1 MPASCG
7 GSEIKVSR
15 SRVFDDVWCLLW
27 VWMLLTFCCLFTRHS
42 GRYSFLPL
50 TFCLFLTH
58 THTHSPQH
66 HYPPQKIGKLRFT
79 FFRLSDSTLFADI
92 FLITSWFP
100 PHPPPY
106 VLSFDELRGSGR
118 SSCSAAQRSAGS
130 LKVCI
135 GSWKLCRIFTLE
147 MSVNELI
154 SCLYAH
160 WFQRCDWSDC
170 FCFTNIKLAICWL
183 KPLSFIIICVWCF
196 GLIWLINL
204 QLIRPFLQQEIKPW
218 LFTSRDP
225 KNLTWGLLIRLTDDM
240 PEAPIASIKHGLS
253 EKNYDFCSGTHVCC
267 MF

>member
-1 MPASCG
+1 MFALSVNVADFLLSFYPAQWEVLFPAS
-7 GSEIKVSR
+7 
-15 SRVFDDVWCLLW
+15 
-27 VWMLLTFCCLFTRHS
+27 H
-42 GRYSFLPL
+42 FLPL
-50 TFCLFLTH
+50 PHPH
-58 THTHSPQH
+58 THTLSPAPL
-66 HYPPQKIGKLRFT
+66 PPQKIGKLRFT

-130 LKVCI
+130 LKVCV

-170 FCFTNIKLAICWL
+170 FCL
-183 KPLSFIIICVWCF
+183 
-196 GLIWLINL
+196 
-204 QLIRPFLQQEIKPW
+204 
-218 LFTSRDP
+218 
-225 KNLTWGLLIRLTDDM
+225 
-240 PEAPIASIKHGLS
+240 PISNWPSVG
-253 EKNYDFCSGTHVCC
+253 
-267 MF
+267 